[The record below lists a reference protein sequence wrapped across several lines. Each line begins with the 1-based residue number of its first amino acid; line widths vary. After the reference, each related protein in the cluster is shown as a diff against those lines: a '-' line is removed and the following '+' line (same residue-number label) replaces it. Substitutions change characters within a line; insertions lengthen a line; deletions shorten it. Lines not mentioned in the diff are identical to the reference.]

1 VIRDWEEEETLTHL
15 INFNVSENFLIGDR
29 EMAVIMRSSVI
40 SALWYLQLVA
50 NAARSDRI
58 SSGAGL

>member
-1 VIRDWEEEETLTHL
+1 MIRDWEEEETLTHL

-40 SALWYLQLVA
+40 AALWYLQLVA
-50 NAARSDRI
+50 NAARSDQI
-58 SSGAGL
+58 SSRAGL